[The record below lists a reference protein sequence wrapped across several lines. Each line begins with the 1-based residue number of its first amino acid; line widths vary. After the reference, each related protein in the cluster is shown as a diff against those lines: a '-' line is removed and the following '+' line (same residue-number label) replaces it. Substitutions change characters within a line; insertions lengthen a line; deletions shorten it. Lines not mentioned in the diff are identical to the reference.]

1 MIPTRFLKEVVSR
14 EIEHTE
20 NRSIL
25 LDLFYRILKEDGKSY
40 LQVRKAWIE
49 HNRKQLSLFEQ
60 GR

>member
-1 MIPTRFLKEVVSR
+1 MIPTRFLKEVVSQ
-14 EIEHTE
+14 EIEHME

-49 HNRKQLSLFEQ
+49 HDRKQLSLFEQ
-60 GR
+60 SR

>member
-14 EIEHTE
+14 EIKQTE

-49 HNRKQLSLFEQ
+49 HDRKQLRLFD
-60 GR
+60 